1 MVERNLGGSARFAL
15 AAGVALVL
23 GVGLAPTVA
32 ADHDPEND
40 EFSIDLANWINHEEV
55 CFTPFEGV
63 HVDEELRVQEDR
75 QLVPE
80 GFEAEAGGG
89 EREVA
94 GEQVDVPGVSAG
106 VGDLNRT
113 ATFDIDEERS
123 AHANSSQTRQQVGGD
138 RVFVPGV
145 SIVVGDEEV
154 FAAGGEWVE
163 LPGEELGIGVDRN
176 VTVGVQQGFDG
187 NVTVDETV
195 AIDQTVNGLTVCIEL
210 PHL

>member
-1 MVERNLGGSARFAL
+1 MERNLGGSA
-15 AAGVALVL
+15 GVALV
-23 GVGLAPTVA
+23 VGIALVLSMGISPTVA
-32 ADHDPEND
+32 ADHDPPNNKLT
-40 EFSIDLANWINHEEV
+40 IDLSSLFIDPIVA

-63 HVDEELRVQEDR
+63 HVDEEVRVQEDR

-195 AIDQTVNGLTVCIEL
+195 TIDQTVNGLTVCIEL
-210 PHL
+210 PQL